1 MTKKLSII
9 DREQVRKELAEAQLL
24 EIQKNLLNERHK
36 RITVLTFLLSALLFT
51 VIYGTIEN
59 PFQYTFS
66 KIGNRFDFSNR
77 ILFVVW
83 ASYTGFAIQS
93 TIIALFSLEEYKPK
107 WPYVSIVT
115 GAIFLVAT
123 ALSPSLDHLPF
134 LQWVHIIT
142 AGLFGLFMT
151 LGFFPFSMWIAREN
165 PRLRRV
171 TYIWLSSIWG
181 GSFIWIG
188 LYGNTGV
195 FEMWFFGTFILFLL
209 YLSLTLFEEKI
220 VKQSIILLR
229 DEENLNL
236 GIEKIFVDL
245 ENKKAIKKSM

>member
-1 MTKKLSII
+1 MVNKLTKV
-9 DREQVRKELAEAQLL
+9 DREQVRNELAEAQLL
-24 EIQKNLLNERHK
+24 EIQKNLLNERRK
-36 RITVLTFLLSALLFT
+36 RITVLAFLLSALLFT

-66 KIGNRFDFSNR
+66 KIGNRFNFSNR
-77 ILFVVW
+77 LLFVIW

-93 TIIALFSLEEYKPK
+93 AIIALFSLEEYKPK
-107 WPYVSIVT
+107 WPYIAIIT

-123 ALSPSLDHLPF
+123 AVSPSLDHWPF

-142 AGLFGLFMT
+142 AGLFGLFLT
-151 LGFFPFSMWIAREN
+151 LGFFPFSMYVAKEN

-171 TYIWLSSIWG
+171 TYIWLSVIWG

-188 LYGNTGV
+188 IYGNTGV
-195 FEMWFFGTFILFLL
+195 FELWFFGTFILFLL
-209 YLSLTLFEEKI
+209 YLSLTLFEERI

-236 GIEKIFVDL
+236 GIEKIFIDL
-245 ENKKAIKKSM
+245 EKKKSDKKS

>member
-1 MTKKLSII
+1 MAKKLTRV
-9 DREQVRKELAEAQLL
+9 DREKVRKELEEAQLL
-24 EIQKNLLNERHK
+24 ELQKKLLNERRK
-36 RITVLTFLLSALLFT
+36 RITVLAILLSALLFT

-66 KIGNRFDFSNR
+66 KIGNRFTFSNR
-77 ILFVVW
+77 ILFIVW

-93 TIIALFSLEEYKPK
+93 AIIALFSLEEYKPK
-107 WPYVSIVT
+107 WPYISIVT
-115 GAIFLVAT
+115 GVIFLTAT
-123 ALSPSLDHLPF
+123 ALAPSLDHLPF

-142 AGLFGLFMT
+142 AGLFGLFVT
-151 LGFFPFSMWIAREN
+151 LGFFPFSMWVAREN
-165 PRLRRV
+165 PRLKRV
-171 TYIWLSSIWG
+171 TYVWLIIIWG

-188 LYGNTGV
+188 AYGNTGV

-229 DEENLNL
+229 DEENLNI
-236 GIEKIFVDL
+236 GIEKIFIDL
-245 ENKKAIKKSM
+245 EKEKSNKKS